1 MVSNRLPV
9 SLRRGRD
16 GAVEVIRSSGGLVAA
31 LGPIHESG
39 KGLWLGNMPDGVDA
53 EVEKTLSDRR
63 YVPITVSAAE
73 NRSYY
78 LGYSNSSIW
87 PLFHYLPER

>member
-1 MVSNRLPV
+1 MGRLVMVSNRLPV

-39 KGLWLGNMPDGVDA
+39 DGLWLGNMPDGVDA
-53 EVEKTLSDRR
+53 EVDPVRNLISEL
-63 YVPITVSAAE
+63 
-73 NRSYY
+73 
-78 LGYSNSSIW
+78 
-87 PLFHYLPER
+87 